1 MESLGAELTQLE
13 VSVSRLLGHRAIFA
27 LLLSFTFQGC
37 SKPQPVIEAQKPQGS
52 ADDHTTLPQ
61 STPEKKNINSL
72 PEGTLPEFKKNFF
85 LKEHDLELIWIDR
98 GSFQMGSEHPNAP
111 ENEKPLTLS
120 TLSRGY
126 WLAKLE
132 TRQDLYAK
140 LTEENPS
147 LTQGAK
153 LPVENLT
160 YLDAVSFCEKL
171 THYEAE
177 MGRLPKKYIY
187 QLPTEAQWEFAAK
200 GGRNRLPKDGPTREE
215 CVWHKGNSG
224 QSVQVTG
231 LKSATVPGLHD
242 ILGNVYEF
250 CHGFYAPYPGRHVV
264 DWTGYSTTRLRVA
277 RGGSWFNPASD
288 CTPTIRYPLP
298 VTGKIGM
305 VGFRI
310 ALVYDT
316 AGG

>member
-1 MESLGAELTQLE
+1 MESLGAELTQFK
-13 VSVSRLLGHRAIFA
+13 VSVSRLLGHRGIFA
-27 LLLSFTFQGC
+27 LLLSLTFQGC
-37 SKPQPVIEAQKPQGS
+37 SKPKPVIEAQKPQGS
-52 ADDHTTLPQ
+52 SDDHTTLPQ
-61 STPEKKNINSL
+61 STPEEKNINSL

-177 MGRLPKKYIY
+177 MGRLPKNISTSFQRKPNGSLQQKVGAIASQKMAYPRRVR
-187 QLPTEAQWEFAAK
+187 LAQRQQW
-200 GGRNRLPKDGPTREE
+200 
-215 CVWHKGNSG
+215 S
-224 QSVQVTG
+224 
-231 LKSATVPGLHD
+231 
-242 ILGNVYEF
+242 
-250 CHGFYAPYPGRHVV
+250 
-264 DWTGYSTTRLRVA
+264 
-277 RGGSWFNPASD
+277 
-288 CTPTIRYPLP
+288 IRSSYRI
-298 VTGKIGM
+298 KICNCS
-305 VGFRI
+305 R
-310 ALVYDT
+310 T
-316 AGG
+316 S